1 MADRLLDLYNCNNIQ
16 FYTPSKTVL
25 RDSSKEE
32 KQLREKLIDKFS
44 SQFVDKLGPDDR
56 LAVPPIKLEVD
67 KLKEE
72 QTRPT
77 NHIKPFDVPYH
88 MREQFSQEIKDMLD
102 AKIIERCEKS
112 TKWNT
117 KAFPVEKGDGASV
130 RLVGDW
136 RGVNTILKKLHHH
149 TESCDQLLRHIPANS
164 RVLAVIDAAS
174 G

>member
-1 MADRLLDLYNCNNIQ
+1 MTGQKKKLIQCCVLRGNKSCPEILVSLEKMKELKIIHPTFGRQTIDEFLYQSEHNTKNKYSDLYNCNNIQ

-25 RDSSKEE
+25 RDPSKEE

-102 AKIIERCEKS
+102 AKIIERCERS
-112 TKWNT
+112 TK
-117 KAFPVEKGDGASV
+117 
-130 RLVGDW
+130 
-136 RGVNTILKKLHHH
+136 
-149 TESCDQLLRHIPANS
+149 
-164 RVLAVIDAAS
+164 
-174 G
+174 